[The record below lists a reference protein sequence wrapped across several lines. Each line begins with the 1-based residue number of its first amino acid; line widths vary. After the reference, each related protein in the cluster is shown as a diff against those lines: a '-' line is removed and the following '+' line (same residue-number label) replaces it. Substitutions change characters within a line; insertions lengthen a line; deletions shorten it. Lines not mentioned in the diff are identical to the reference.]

1 MKETLEQ
8 NDQDDLNEQAGR
20 WILTIGIGSAVATLL
35 IYVIGQTTDVVQWI
49 AFLAAGSAWYA
60 AIRLLLVKTR
70 LRKTWIVWISLSLV
84 FLVLFQDGDTGFIIA
99 LPMSAVFLTFRLY
112 RSYRLLTSYQRIT
125 LGLMSVLFMVLLPGQ
140 IGIREGA
147 GWIVHFVH
155 QAGIWSIWSL
165 KIYFGFTMAYL
176 FFGMRLHFLRL
187 KPKLMVTGF
196 FLAVVPLTLLATF
209 SIFSLINFLARDRAA
224 IAHRILAS
232 NAVELI
238 QGEPGGQGEYFLAEY
253 SGDELQLT
261 GTGEPA
267 WLTSVLQAMRP
278 DPAVMDSAITGE
290 PINRLNIPSGDEES
304 GIVISIGSRTDT
316 LGGIVWAPAD
326 STLLFMDGAELWVL
340 DVRGIDDDVLRM
352 RGSRIDEEFV
362 DGIATDLGSNLQIL
376 GSRDEDDS
384 RLNLT
389 GFRSPEERA
398 ASTADSSSGF
408 SIGTLGFTLVPIM
421 ITTGNQLV
429 TDTIVLQ
436 IKTAPLQILRDL
448 TSGPS
453 TMDQALIAA
462 LIFFAVLFLIIEL
475 GALFLGIRI
484 TRGFTSAV
492 SVLHAGTRRLAKGEL
507 DTRIEVENRDEFGDL
522 AESFNEMTIAVQKGR
537 EEAIARERLEK
548 ELETARSIQ
557 ERLLPDNM
565 PDVPGYEFA
574 ATNIS
579 SLQVGGD
586 YFDFVETGKG
596 RTGVVIADVSGKGI
610 PAALLMANLQAAL
623 QGQAIHPGKVAAV
636 VGRVNELLTRSSDVH
651 MYATF
656 FYGVL
661 DRKTG
666 AFTYCNAGH
675 NPPIVQRADGKQEFL
690 EAGGIV
696 VGMMGGIAYEEE
708 TIKIGP
714 GDTIVMYTDGVSE
727 AVGPDEETEP
737 EDATLPDGEAA
748 TGAEAEG
755 TEPSPMV
762 TVEVDEDEDE
772 DEQPEENM
780 FGEERLYELLAGTIG
795 QSALDI
801 RDTILSEITEFSAGM
816 PQSDDITVVVFRR
829 LAED

>member
-1 MKETLEQ
+1 MQPATSQ
-8 NDQDDLNEQAGR
+8 NNGIAPAGR
-20 WILTIGIGSAVATLL
+20 LIQIIGIGSAVATLL
-35 IYVIGQTTDVVQWI
+35 IYVIGQTTDAVQWI
-49 AFLAAGSAWYA
+49 ALLTAGPAWYA
-60 AIRLLLVKTR
+60 AIRLLLVRTR
-70 LRKTWIVWISLSLV
+70 LRKTWIAWISLSLV
-84 FLVLFQDGDTGFIIA
+84 FLILFQEGDSGFIIA
-99 LPMSAVFLTFRLY
+99 LPFSAVFLTFRLY
-112 RSYRLLTSYQRIT
+112 RPYRLLTSYQRIT
-125 LGLMSVLFMVLLPGQ
+125 LGLMSVLFMVVLPGQ

-165 KIYFGFTMAYL
+165 KMYFGFTMVYL

-209 SIFSLINFLARDRAA
+209 SILSLINILERDRVT
-224 IAHRILAS
+224 IAHRILENSAL
-232 NAVELI
+232 ELM
-238 QGEPGGQGEYFLAEY
+238 QGEPGERGEYFLAEY
-253 SGDELQLT
+253 SGDDLQLA

-267 WLTSVLQAMRP
+267 WLDSVLQAMRP
-278 DPAVMDSAITGE
+278 DSAATDSLIIGE
-290 PINRLNIPSGDEES
+290 PITRINIPTGDE
-304 GIVISIGSRTDT
+304 GGGTVITIGSRSDT
-316 LGGIVWAPAD
+316 LGGIVWTPAD
-326 STLLFMDGAELWVL
+326 STLLFKAGAELWVL
-340 DVRGIDDDVLRM
+340 DVRGIDDDVLRL
-352 RGSRIDEEFV
+352 RGSRIDDDFV
-362 DGIATDLGSNLQIL
+362 DGIAVEVGSNLQIQ
-376 GSRDEDDS
+376 GSRDEEGN
-384 RLNLT
+384 RLDLA
-389 GFRSPEERA
+389 GFRNQEERA
-398 ASTADSSSGF
+398 AATADSSSGF
-408 SIGTLGFTLVPIM
+408 HFGTLGFTLVPIV
-421 ITTGNQLV
+421 IRTGNQLM
-429 TDTIVLQ
+429 TDTITLQ
-436 IKTAPLQILRDL
+436 IKTAPFQILRDL
-448 TSGPS
+448 TSGPN

-462 LIFFAVLFLIIEL
+462 LIFFAVLFFIIEL

-492 SVLHAGTRRLAKGEL
+492 SVLHAGTRRLAEGEL

-661 DRKTG
+661 DRKSG
-666 AFTYCNAGH
+666 AFAYCNAGH

-696 VGMMGGIAYEEE
+696 VGMMGGIAYEEG

-727 AVGPDEETEP
+727 AVGPDEEPEP
-737 EDATLPDGEAA
+737 EITPLPDGETTAGEETA
-748 TGAEAEG
+748 GA
-755 TEPSPMV
+755 EPSPMV
-762 TVEVDEDEDE
+762 TVEVDEDDDE

-780 FGEERLYELLAGTIG
+780 YGEERLYELLSRTIG
-795 QSALDI
+795 QGALQI

-816 PQSDDITVVVFRR
+816 PQSDDITVVVVRR
-829 LAED
+829 LPED